1 MKQLRL
7 EITTKS
13 PVIITSEDSAQVL
26 TGTKTYF
33 TGSMIRGMLAEL
45 FIQTHDV
52 GKEAH
57 KNEIFRDLFLSK
69 LVFTNAYPTVGEER
83 AYPLPKSLQRSKTTG
98 EIIDLVKESG
108 AAGFKGF
115 SGMGIIKENEIYLT
129 SVRSSIHFHMSRQG
143 DTERFQGKSQ
153 DGGIY
158 NYESIDAGQTFIA
171 YIYGDEAA
179 LQSLASEL
187 SWTNDQLS
195 VRCGRSRRT
204 GYGLCQIRKGKIE
217 DIPCNVEAVAK
228 SIAEKETLCLRLDS
242 TLLGTQRLGATVYG
256 INGVGR
262 TVLEEL
268 KSIFGE
274 KIAAIE
280 TSSKAAFGSME
291 KVQGFVGIWGV
302 YRPEAMGLSAGSIIQ
317 IKTQGEWTKE
327 ELYTLHKLL
336 HRGIGERCEEGF
348 GQLRFWVQNEK
359 LRLSESNEDVKN
371 EAQAPGSISDS
382 TKELLQTIIDN
393 QIVESIRKQAYQ
405 DVQYNATQLRK
416 ADRHV
421 YAQLESY
428 IKPLVETSK
437 PSKIDKNITD
447 GINRIMQ
454 KNWGY
459 YGFFLGNKIGVK
471 SESIAELLLEY
482 GKVPKWVQTS
492 NTDINQLIS
501 DYKLD
506 AIADDTV
513 RKEYWTW
520 FFRYARKVV

>member
-1 MKQLRL
+1 M
-7 EITTKS
+7 
-13 PVIITSEDSAQVL
+13 
-26 TGTKTYF
+26 
-33 TGSMIRGMLAEL
+33 
-45 FIQTHDV
+45 H
-52 GKEAH
+52 
-57 KNEIFRDLFLSK
+57 K
-69 LVFTNAYPTVGEER
+69 LV
-83 AYPLPKSLQRSKTTG
+83 
-98 EIIDLVKESG
+98 
-108 AAGFKGF
+108 
-115 SGMGIIKENEIYLT
+115 
-129 SVRSSIHFHMSRQG
+129 
-143 DTERFQGKSQ
+143 
-153 DGGIY
+153 
-158 NYESIDAGQTFIA
+158 
-171 YIYGDEAA
+171 
-179 LQSLASEL
+179 
-187 SWTNDQLS
+187 
-195 VRCGRSRRT
+195 
-204 GYGLCQIRKGKIE
+204 
-217 DIPCNVEAVAK
+217 
-228 SIAEKETLCLRLDS
+228 
-242 TLLGTQRLGATVYG
+242 
-256 INGVGR
+256 
-262 TVLEEL
+262 
-268 KSIFGE
+268 
-274 KIAAIE
+274 
-280 TSSKAAFGSME
+280 
-291 KVQGFVGIWGV
+291 
-302 YRPEAMGLSAGSIIQ
+302 
-317 IKTQGEWTKE
+317 
-327 ELYTLHKLL
+327 
-336 HRGIGERCEEGF
+336 HRGIVERCEEGF